1 MDFLSRPV
9 TALHGSA
16 TVPGDKSISHRALM
30 LGAVAEGVTRI
41 RGFLDSADTNATLDA
56 FREMGVVMDRDDRH
70 DITVHG
76 AGLYGLK
83 SPSRALDLGNSGTSA
98 RLLAGLL
105 AGQAFDSVLT
115 GDASLTQRPMRR
127 VVDPL
132 RRMGAEIDCSPAGTL
147 PLHIHGG
154 RTLHG
159 IDYVLPVASA
169 QLKSALLLAGL
180 YAAGTTTLTEAA
192 ITRDHTERMLTD
204 FGCPVRRDGRHI
216 SLQSTS
222 LQARDVAVPG
232 DISSA
237 AFLMVAACLVSG
249 ADITLEHIGVNPTR
263 KAVIDILRLMGADIT
278 VTERE
283 SGQSEP
289 EADLHIR
296 HAPLHGIVI
305 PQDLVPVAIDEF
317 PALLIAAAVA
327 SGETVL
333 SGAAELRVKESDR
346 IAAMAAG
353 LAALGITAAASQD
366 GLRVTGGIL
375 QGGEVDSYGDHRIAM
390 AFAVAG
396 AAASGPVRVRDC
408 GNVNTSFPDFIEC
421 VRGVGMD
428 IETVAGH
435 G

>member
-1 MDFLSRPV
+1 MDLLSRPV
-9 TALHGSA
+9 TALHGST

-41 RGFLDSADTNATLDA
+41 RGFLDGADTNATLEA
-56 FREMGVVMDRDDRH
+56 FKEMGVAMDRDGRH
-70 DITVHG
+70 DVTVHG

-83 SPSRALDLGNSGTSA
+83 TPSRPLDLGNSGTSA
-98 RLLAGLL
+98 RLLAG
-105 AGQAFDSVLT
+105 QAFDSVLT
-115 GDASLTQRPMRR
+115 GDTSLTQRPMRR

-147 PLHIHGG
+147 PLRIHGG

-180 YAAGTTTLTEAA
+180 YATGTTTLTEAA
-192 ITRDHTERMLTD
+192 ITRDHTERMLAD
-204 FGCPVRRDGRHI
+204 FGCPIRREGRRI
-216 SLQSTS
+216 SMQSTS

-237 AFLMVAACLVSG
+237 AFLMVAACMVPG
-249 ADITLEHIGVNPTR
+249 ADITLENIGVNPTR
-263 KAVIDILRLMGADIT
+263 NAVIGILRLMGADIT

-289 EADLHIR
+289 VADLR
-296 HAPLHGIVI
+296 VCHAPLHGIAI

-353 LAALGITAAASQD
+353 LAALGVTAAAGKD
-366 GLRVTGGIL
+366 GLRVTGGTL
-375 QGGEVDSYGDHRIAM
+375 HGGEVDSYGDHRIAM

-396 AAASGPVRVRDC
+396 AAAAGPVRVRDC
-408 GNVNTSFPDFIEC
+408 VNVNTSFPGFIEC
-421 VRGVGMD
+421 VRRVGMD
-428 IETVAGH
+428 IESVAAH

>member
-1 MDFLSRPV
+1 MDFISRPV

-30 LGAVAEGVTRI
+30 LGAVAEGETRI
-41 RGFLDSADTNATLDA
+41 QGFLDGADTNATLAA
-56 FREMGVVMDRDDRH
+56 FREMGVAIDRDASQDL
-70 DITVHG
+70 TVHG
-76 AGLYGLK
+76 AGLHGLRT
-83 SPSRALDLGNSGTSA
+83 PSRALDLGNSGTSA

-132 RRMGAEIDCSPAGTL
+132 CRMGAEIDCSPAGTL

-180 YAAGTTTLTEAA
+180 YASGTTTLTEAA

-204 FGCPVRRDGRHI
+204 FGCPVRRDGRRL
-216 SLQSTS
+216 SMQSTA
-222 LQARDVAVPG
+222 LKARDIAVPG

-237 AFLMVAACLVSG
+237 AFLMVAACLVPG
-249 ADITLEHIGVNPTR
+249 ADITLQNIGVNPTR
-263 KAVIDILRLMGADIT
+263 YAVITLLLQMGADIT

-289 EADLHIR
+289 VADIRIR
-296 HAPLHGIVI
+296 HAPLHGIVV
-305 PQDLVPVAIDEF
+305 PPGLVSVAIDEF

-327 SGETVL
+327 EGETL
-333 SGAAELRVKESDR
+333 LGGAAELRVKESDR

-353 LAALGITAAASQD
+353 LTTLGITVETRAD
-366 GLRVTGGIL
+366 GLRV
-375 QGGEVDSYGDHRIAM
+375 QGGALQSGEVYSYTDHRIAM

-396 AAASGPVRVRDC
+396 AAAAGPVRVRDC
-408 GNVNTSFPDFIEC
+408 VNVNTSFPGFLDC
-421 VRGVGMD
+421 VRGLGLD
-428 IETVAGH
+428 IEAARG
-435 G
+435 